1 MHLTSLLIGALLTL
15 ATNAAPV
22 TDSPS
27 QSEVPDESELFQR
40 DSGQLCRILYTTHA
54 NCRTGPGTNYKSVL
68 GLNKE
73 WTRGYWFTCVKS
85 GECITLNGAVN
96 WYVHAAIPLLLLL
109 CLFQVCL
116 CGRLMLVYVVG
127 GIISRR
133 MGVMLMGIIRT
144 VLVPWVC
151 LLHI

>member
-96 WYVHAAIPLLLLL
+96 CGWDYFEEDGCYVNGHYTDSSCTLAKL
-109 CLFQVCL
+109 
-116 CGRLMLVYVVG
+116 GR
-127 GIISRR
+127 
-133 MGVMLMGIIRT
+133 
-144 VLVPWVC
+144 C
-151 LLHI
+151 

>member
-1 MHLTSLLIGALLTL
+1 MHLTSLLIGALLAL

-22 TDSPS
+22 TDSPG

-96 WYVHAAIPLLLLL
+96 WYVSLHATFAFAFAFAFIFH
-109 CLFQVCL
+109 LFFL
-116 CGRLMLVYVVG
+116 CGRL
-127 GIISRR
+127 ICW
-133 MGVMLMGIIRT
+133 RT
-144 VLVPWVC
+144 
-151 LLHI
+151 